1 MVGIYNFF
9 LLLAN
14 LAITSST
21 ALVTSGLKSPIAAN
35 QTQKLKWWIP
45 FSVGAA
51 GGFKCQVV
59 VPAGGAAFI
68 QTVNLFDTEGS
79 ALIYDVLTASG
90 AFSNAIAAAGNY
102 WIEIEATIVN
112 GDTAGDVDL
121 QVAQNTSNATPLTLF
136 KGSTLEVIKA

>member
-21 ALVTSGLKSPIAAN
+21 ALIISGLKSPIAAN

-59 VPAGGAAFI
+59 VPAGGVAFI

-79 ALIYDVLTASG
+79 ALIYDVLIASG

-102 WIEIEATIVN
+102 WIEIEATIIN
-112 GDTAGDVDL
+112 GDTA
-121 QVAQNTSNATPLTLF
+121 
-136 KGSTLEVIKA
+136 